1 MKTIFKTLL
10 IGGLMASIA
19 NQTNAQGLKMPQ
31 PSTTQTIVQDFGLGK
46 ISVNYSRPNV
56 KGRKIFGGL
65 APYDMVWRTGANAA
79 TIIKFT
85 DDITIEGQNL
95 PAGEYGLFTIPG
107 KTEWT
112 VIFNKGAKQWGSYEY
127 KQNDDVLRIKVKPT
141 TTKEKTETFTINF
154 TNVVDTTATLYLGWE
169 NTAINLKLATSID
182 AKVMASIAEAMKGDK
197 KPYFSAAMYYYNT
210 GRDLKQALTWMEE
223 ADKGNQN
230 APWIKLWK
238 GRALLKAGNKADA
251 AKSAKEGLE
260 IAKKINNEEY
270 IRLNTAL
277 LNEAK

>member
-1 MKTIFKTLL
+1 MPFIRKFILIKSINMKTIFKTLL

-230 APWIKLWK
+230 APWIKLW
-238 GRALLKAGNKADA
+238 
-251 AKSAKEGLE
+251 
-260 IAKKINNEEY
+260 
-270 IRLNTAL
+270 NTR
-277 LNEAK
+277 